1 MKKQKKLASKRI
13 IKKVTSILDQII
25 EDNMSS
31 LVQEDYHVRPGY
43 GYDKFYLNWVDGSY
57 DMSLQGLI
65 HYILYE
71 KGIYEK
77 ILNKKQYA
85 SLLIVINDFPESIY
99 SPDEDYAVED
109 LLCKIYYQ
117 SIVHVREKLL
127 AIGCDVKEA
136 FSEYGEYTE

>member
-1 MKKQKKLASKRI
+1 MKNVKKRASKRI

-25 EDNMSS
+25 EDNISS

-57 DMSLQGLI
+57 DMSLQSLI

-77 ILNKKQYA
+77 ILNKEQYA

-99 SPDEDYAVED
+99 RSDEDYALQD
-109 LLCKIYYQ
+109 LLDNIHCQ
-117 SIVHVREKLL
+117 SIVFVREKLS
-127 AIGCDVKEA
+127 AIGCDVKAA
-136 FSEYGEYTE
+136 FSDDEEDQE